1 MNQRIRAV
9 FHDGVFI
16 PQQPCD
22 LPEGSEV
29 EIVVQQSHILPPE
42 ESDPEERAQIRKALV
57 ERMNSN
63 PIPENAPHFSRE
75 ELHERR

>member
-1 MNQRIRAV
+1 MSQRIRAV

-16 PQQPCD
+16 PQQPCN

-29 EIVVQQSHILPPE
+29 EIVVQQPHLLPPE
-42 ESDPEERAQIRKALV
+42 ESDPEERARILKSMV
-57 ERMNSN
+57 ERMNNN